1 MSSTRP
7 DPMIHDAQSTAVGAG
22 DRPLFLSVREAAVE
36 LGISPAFAYRLVVA
50 GEIPSTRFG
59 RRYLVPRAWIE
70 QLATELEH
78 SVALPRVVGSVPT
91 RSPHELAGRGPDDA
105 NEVTP

>member
-1 MSSTRP
+1 MTAADGAQAGVA
-7 DPMIHDAQSTAVGAG
+7 DPAN
-22 DRPLFLSVREAAVE
+22 RPLFLSVREAAVE

-70 QLATELEH
+70 QLATDLEH
-78 SVALPRVVGSVPT
+78 SVALPRAGGPVPAI
-91 RSPHELAGRGPDDA
+91 RCPHESPAARGPAGA
-105 NEVTP
+105 NEEST